1 VVKPVLQI
9 SVLGL
14 YEVRLGDASA
24 LAFESLKTQAL
35 LAYLAVESTRP
46 HSREALAGMLW
57 PDRPASAALANLRHT
72 LASLRT
78 TLGERL
84 QEQDVSLHSFFIT
97 SSNRLRFKLSG
108 AVWVDLYEF
117 DQRLALAELERD
129 KGLQTTIAH
138 LSDAVQLYRGRFMEG
153 FSLRGCPEFEDWMLL
168 RRENTAL
175 QQQKALRSLAEALEA
190 SGACDLA
197 LSTMRRLLQLEPWD
211 ESAHRKMM
219 ALLAS
224 QGQRSAA
231 MSQYD
236 RCCKLLRD
244 ELGVE
249 PEEDT
254 LQLYE
259 QIRDGMYVD
268 CDLKEGGGLFNR
280 DAESYRQITLAGKLP
295 RNRFAGR
302 ASELE
307 RLHRTLKL
315 ALKGQG
321 QLVFI
326 TGEAGSGKTSLA
338 WEFARQAMAQQG
350 DVLFAAG
357 RCNMNTGFE
366 DPYLPFRE
374 ILHMLV
380 GGHATQ
386 PGSILTPEHLRRL
399 TEAFPDTIQSL
410 LAMGTEL
417 IGSFVSRETLLQR
430 IETFSPGRYTWQHEY
445 QQALNQFPPG
455 AEASLMREP
464 AGSSA
469 LTRLP
474 AESLTRTLSELARQ
488 RPLILLIDNLQW
500 ADTRSISL
508 LHFLCKRL
516 SGSRMMILGAY
527 RPQDIA
533 LGQRQPDLA
542 WERHPLEPVRLE
554 LQRAFGEIELDLDQS
569 DGRAFIEAL
578 VDSEPNCLDETF
590 RQTLYC
596 QTEGNPLFT
605 IELLRSMQERGDLV
619 QDTCGRWEQGRRL
632 DWDQLPARVEAVI
645 AERIGRIPHPQQEM
659 LRVASVEG
667 ETFTGE
673 VVATLLGLDERQTLS
688 CLSGLLSREQ
698 KIVQA
703 VNVVH
708 TRFVPAGP
716 PTRLSHYRFTHIL
729 FQKYLYHS
737 LDPVE
742 RSVLHEKTGMTLEKL
757 YGPAV
762 NEIALQLAW
771 HFEQAGRTTRAA
783 EFLLVAAKQAMNL
796 SAPLQAKALYDR
808 CLGLLRQIPQSPE
821 SIRLEVQVQLAH
833 DALFGV

>member
-1 VVKPVLQI
+1 MVKPVLQI

-14 YEVRLGDASA
+14 YEVRLGNANT
-24 LAFESLKTQAL
+24 LAFESLKAQAL
-35 LAYLAVESTRP
+35 LAYLAVESARP

-84 QEQDVSLHSFFIT
+84 QEPDGSIHSFFHA
-97 SSNRLRFKLSG
+97 SSNRLQFKLSS
-108 AVWVDLYEF
+108 AVWVDLCEF
-117 DQRLALAELERD
+117 EQRLAKAARERD
-129 KGLQTTIAH
+129 KGLQTNIAH

-153 FSLRGCPEFEDWMLL
+153 FYLRGCPEFEDWMLL
-168 RRENTAL
+168 RRENTVL
-175 QQQKALRSLAEALEA
+175 LQQKALRSLAEALEA
-190 SGACDLA
+190 SGAFDLA
-197 LSTMRRLLQLEPWD
+197 LATMRQLLQLEPWD

-249 PEEDT
+249 PEEDS
-254 LQLYE
+254 LRLYE

-268 CDLKEGGGLFNR
+268 SGLKENAEMLAR
-280 DAESYRQITLAGKLP
+280 DPASYRQTALAGKLP

-302 ASELE
+302 VNELE

-315 ALKGQG
+315 ALKGNG

-326 TGEAGSGKTSLA
+326 KGEAGSGKTSLA
-338 WEFARQAMAQQG
+338 WEFARQSMAQQG

-380 GGHATQ
+380 GGQAMQ

-410 LAMGTEL
+410 LAMGGEL
-417 IGSFVSRETLLQR
+417 IGSFVSREILLQR
-430 IETFSPGRYTWQHEY
+430 METFSPGRYAWQHEY
-445 QQALNQFPPG
+445 QQALNQFPSGIEGTAMSEHPG
-455 AEASLMREP
+455 SGVLARP
-464 AGSSA
+464 
-469 LTRLP
+469 P
-474 AESLTRTLSELARQ
+474 VESLTRTLTELARQ

-508 LHFLCKRL
+508 LHYLCKRM
-516 SGSRMMILGAY
+516 SGSRMMVLGAY

-569 DGRAFIEAL
+569 DGMAFIEAL

-590 RQTLYC
+590 RQTLYR
-596 QTEGNPLFT
+596 QTDGNPLFT

-619 QDTCGRWEQGRRL
+619 QDSYGRWEQGRHL

-667 ETFTGE
+667 ETFTAE
-673 VVATLLGLDERQTLS
+673 VVATVLDLDERQTLS
-688 CLSGLLSREQ
+688 CLSGFLSREQ

-703 VNVVH
+703 VDVTH
-708 TRFVPAGP
+708 TRPVTAGP
-716 PTRLSHYRFTHIL
+716 ATRLSHYRFGHIL

-742 RSVLHEKTGMTLEKL
+742 RSVLHEKTGITLEKL

-771 HFEQAGRTTRAA
+771 HFERAGRYIRAA

-821 SIRLEVQVQLAH
+821 SIHLEVQVQLAH

>member
-1 VVKPVLQI
+1 MLQI

-14 YEVRLGDASA
+14 YEVSLGDANT
-24 LAFESLKTQAL
+24 LAFESLKAQAL
-35 LAYLAVESTRP
+35 LAYLAVESARP

-84 QEQDVSLHSFFIT
+84 QEPDGSIHSFFHA
-97 SSNRLRFKLSG
+97 SSNRLQFKLSS
-108 AVWVDLYEF
+108 AVWVDLCEF
-117 DQRLALAELERD
+117 EQRLAKAALERD
-129 KGLQTTIAH
+129 KGLQTNIAH
-138 LSDAVQLYRGRFMEG
+138 LSDAVQLYRGRFMDG

-168 RRENTAL
+168 RRENTVL
-175 QQQKALRSLAEALEA
+175 LQQKALRSLAEALEA
-190 SGACDLA
+190 SGAFDLA
-197 LSTMRRLLQLEPWD
+197 LANMRQLLQLEPWD

-219 ALLAS
+219 TLLAS
-224 QGQRSAA
+224 QGKRSAA

-236 RCCKLLRD
+236 RCYKLLRD
-244 ELGVE
+244 DLGVE

-254 LQLYE
+254 LRLYE
-259 QIRDGMYVD
+259 QIRDGTFVD
-268 CDLKEGGGLFNR
+268 SGLKESAEMLAR
-280 DAESYRQITLAGKLP
+280 DTASYRQTTQPGELP

-302 ASELE
+302 NPELE

-374 ILHMLV
+374 ILNMLV

-410 LAMGTEL
+410 LAMGAEL
-417 IGSFVSRETLLQR
+417 IGPFVSRETLLRR
-430 IETFSPGRYTWQHEY
+430 IETFSPGRYAWQHEY
-445 QQALNQFPPG
+445 QQALNQFPSG
-455 AEASLMREP
+455 IEAAEMSEP
-464 AGSSA
+464 LGSSA
-469 LTRLP
+469 QTRP
-474 AESLTRTLSELARQ
+474 AAESLTRMLTGLARQ
-488 RPLILLIDNLQW
+488 RPLILLIDNLHW

-508 LHFLCKRL
+508 LHYLCKRL
-516 SGSRMMILGAY
+516 SGYRMMVLGAY
-527 RPQDIA
+527 RPEDIA
-533 LGQRQPDLA
+533 LGQRQPGLT
-542 WERHPLEPVRLE
+542 WERHLLEPARLE

-569 DGRAFIEAL
+569 EGMSFINAL

-590 RQTLYC
+590 RQTLYRH
-596 QTEGNPLFT
+596 TEGNPLFT

-619 QDTCGRWEQGRRL
+619 HDPSGLWVTGRWL
-632 DWDQLPARVEAVI
+632 DWERLPARVEAVI
-645 AERIGRIPHPQQEM
+645 AERIGRLPLPQQEL
-659 LRVASVEG
+659 LRAASVEG
-667 ETFTGE
+667 ETFTAE
-673 VVATLLGLDERQTLS
+673 VSANVLGLDEHQVLGW
-688 CLSGLLSREQ
+688 LSGLLSREQ

-703 VNVVH
+703 LNVAH
-708 TRFVPAGP
+708 ARPTSANP
-716 PTRLSHYRFTHIL
+716 PTRLSRYHFNHIY
-729 FQKYLYHS
+729 FQKFLYHT

-742 RSVLHEKTGMTLEKL
+742 RSTLHERTGITLENL
-757 YGPAV
+757 YGPMAT
-762 NEIALQLAW
+762 EIALQLAW
-771 HFEQAGRTTRAA
+771 HFEQAGRYTRAA

-796 SAPLQAKALYDR
+796 SAPLQARALYDR

-821 SIRLEVQVQLAH
+821 SIHLEIQVQLAQ
-833 DALFGV
+833 DALFGG